1 MTYRGLRERVT
12 TMPTFSFDSL
22 PEEEQRI
29 FRVDCR
35 RWAKRFEDF
44 SVEIY
49 DPDPSAGP
57 DGSPK
62 RQVTVVHK
70 PTGQGRRYN
79 AGVGLHWLGLLEDD
93 FQLGFYSRRWY
104 PSGIILRDGPDFPP

>member
-1 MTYRGLRERVT
+1 MATIA
-12 TMPTFSFDSL
+12 FDSL
-22 PEEEQRI
+22 PDEEQRI

-44 SVEIY
+44 SVEAY

-57 DGSPK
+57 EGSEK
-62 RQVTVVHK
+62 RQVTVIYK

-79 AGVGLHWLGLLEDD
+79 AGIGLRWLGSLEDD
-93 FQLGFYSRRWY
+93 FQFGFYWRRWE
-104 PSGIILRDGPDFPP
+104 PSGFMLRDGPDASP